1 MFEVF
6 DAKKPGTPQ
15 SDVITK
21 DELASSQISAEHLAH
36 IDHDVVN
43 VNDFKMA
50 DIKRALKFR
59 RKLLA
64 NVERDKPNT
73 LYPYKS
79 FFYACL
85 LLKHINE
92 NGLSDYYAM
101 GVKLFFTKQA
111 SKYGLDKQI
120 LSQYFMLSPLVLD
133 AQDYL
138 LLKESEDATWLINN
152 RMKAVEN
159 VPALS
164 ILLPFDKVEE
174 LIELLGKT
182 DHELA
187 SFLLTV
193 KHSPISNAWA
203 YEPTKSQIPPNT
215 LNIVLTYDLTATSTP
230 ILTLLLKKCSML
242 LQLDKYHAV
251 KNRTTLNNSQ
261 PANNQFEQVK
271 RAIDSTQVL
280 PNEPTE
286 RLVLGNTHDVSDKN
300 ASQEA
305 NGKIKVKRSP
315 LKSMNQ
321 MLARLLATGKKAD
334 DEAQQSNNQ
343 VIIQQP
349 KATIDSTQQK
359 IQTPAN
365 KLANDEN
372 KNAHLLWQ
380 MGDMGI
386 FVYIKEPMSL

>member
-1 MFEVF
+1 M
-6 DAKKPGTPQ
+6 
-15 SDVITK
+15 
-21 DELASSQISAEHLAH
+21 
-36 IDHDVVN
+36 
-43 VNDFKMA
+43 
-50 DIKRALKFR
+50 
-59 RKLLA
+59 
-64 NVERDKPNT
+64 
-73 LYPYKS
+73 
-79 FFYACL
+79 
-85 LLKHINE
+85 
-92 NGLSDYYAM
+92 
-101 GVKLFFTKQA
+101 
-111 SKYGLDKQI
+111 
-120 LSQYFMLSPLVLD
+120 
-133 AQDYL
+133 
-138 LLKESEDATWLINN
+138 
-152 RMKAVEN
+152 
-159 VPALS
+159 
-164 ILLPFDKVEE
+164 
-174 LIELLGKT
+174 
-182 DHELA
+182 
-187 SFLLTV
+187 
-193 KHSPISNAWA
+193 
-203 YEPTKSQIPPNT
+203 
-215 LNIVLTYDLTATSTP
+215 
-230 ILTLLLKKCSML
+230 
-242 LQLDKYHAV
+242 
-251 KNRTTLNNSQ
+251 
-261 PANNQFEQVK
+261 
-271 RAIDSTQVL
+271 L